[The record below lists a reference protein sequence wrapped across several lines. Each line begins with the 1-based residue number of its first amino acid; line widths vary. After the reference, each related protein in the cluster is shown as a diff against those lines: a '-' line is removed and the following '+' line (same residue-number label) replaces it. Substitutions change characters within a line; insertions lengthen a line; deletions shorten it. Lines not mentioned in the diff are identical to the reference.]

1 MIDIHT
7 HILPGIDDGSRN
19 WDESLLMAKKA
30 VDNGIDKIIATPHHQ
45 NGIYLNEANKVI
57 TLVREFNQLLHNE
70 HIPLTIYPGS
80 ETQMYAGFINDLKEE
95 RFFTINAK
103 RYVLLELPYNEVPRF
118 AEQLI
123 YDIQLA
129 GYTPIIPHP
138 ERNKD
143 IRNNPIK
150 IYQLVKRGALTQ
162 ITSSSLLGLF
172 GKDIQKFA
180 FELIECNL
188 THLLATDAHKPD
200 GNRGFN
206 LNEGYHML
214 DTFGGSILV
223 QQFKRNVENV
233 FHGREIYVEVPVRIT
248 KKKFFG
254 II

>member
-1 MIDIHT
+1 
-7 HILPGIDDGSRN
+7 
-19 WDESLLMAKKA
+19 MAKKA

-45 NGIYLNEANKVI
+45 NGVYFNNSNIVI
-57 TLVREFNQLLHNE
+57 SLVGELNQLLQND
-70 HIPLTIYPGS
+70 HIPITIYPGN
-80 ETQMYAGFINDLKEE
+80 EAQMYSDFVADLKEE
-95 RFFTINAK
+95 QFLTINDTK
-103 RYVLLELPYNEVPRF
+103 RYVFLELPNNEVPRF

-123 YDIQLA
+123 YDVQLA
-129 GYTPIIPHP
+129 GYIPVIPHP

-143 IRNNPIK
+143 IRSNPIK

-172 GKDIQKFA
+172 GKDVQKFS
-180 FELIECNL
+180 FELIDCNL
-188 THLLATDAHKPD
+188 THLLATDAHEPD

-214 DTFGGSILV
+214 DTIGGSNLV
-223 QQFKRNVENV
+223 QQFKRNVESV
-233 FHGREIYVEVPVRIT
+233 FHGREIYVDVPVKII